1 MSNQL
6 DISVVCPIYNSR
18 DTLSTF
24 IATLREV
31 LAHSGHTYEVVLVND
46 GCPYNSWEAIENQC
60 SLDKHIKG
68 VRLSRNF
75 GQQIAVSAGLTFTSG
90 RYVIVMDADLQN
102 PPDVIPVI
110 IEKLNEGV
118 DIVYTVSKI
127 RNNWIDELTSSM
139 FWFIMNRVLSTNMI
153 PNQLMM
159 RGFNRKFLSVYNSYS
174 ERIRIVAGITHDIG
188 MREAVLFVK
197 NDRRKIGR
205 GNYSFFKRLN
215 LMIDIVLATTSR
227 PLDLLINS
235 SLLSLLLSFLIACN
249 TIISYFLYPDAPA
262 GYATLVTL
270 ITFFGSMTLL
280 ILGIIGRYLSN
291 IYIEV
296 RQRPLFIVQDKINL

>member
-6 DISVVCPIYNSR
+6 DISVVCPIYNGR
-18 DTLSTF
+18 DTLSAF
-24 IATLREV
+24 IAKLREV
-31 LAHSGHTYEVVLVND
+31 LANSGYSYETILVDD
-46 GCPYNSWEAIENQC
+46 GCPYNSWKLIENQC
-60 SLDKHIKG
+60 LLDNNVKG

-75 GQQIAVSAGLTFTSG
+75 GQQIAVSAGLTFASG

-102 PPDVIPVI
+102 PPDIIPI
-110 IEKLNEGV
+110 IVEKLNEGI

-127 RNNWIDELTSSM
+127 RNNWIDELTSSI
-139 FWFIMNRVLSTNMI
+139 FWFIMNRVLSARMI

-159 RGFNRKFLSVYNSYS
+159 KGFNQKFLSAYNSYS
-174 ERIRIVAGITHDIG
+174 ERIRIVAGITYDIG
-188 MREAVLFVK
+188 MQETILFIQ
-197 NDRRKIGR
+197 NERRKTGR

-215 LMIDIVLATTSR
+215 LMIDIILATTSR
-227 PLDLLINS
+227 PLDLLINA
-235 SLLSLLLSFLIACN
+235 SLMSLFLSCLIACN
-249 TIISYFLYPDAPA
+249 TIISYLLYPGVPA

-280 ILGIIGRYLSN
+280 VLGIIGRYLSN